1 MAEIEIINIR
11 LPKKIVLWLD
21 SLVVQG
27 LYKSRAE
34 AIRDFTREYVL
45 SFKRGS
51 D

>member
-1 MAEIEIINIR
+1 MAGIEVLNIR

-34 AIRDFTREYVL
+34 AIREFSREYVL
-45 SFKRGS
+45 EHK
-51 D
+51 

>member
-1 MAEIEIINIR
+1 MAEIEVLNIR

-34 AIRDFTREYVL
+34 AVREFSREYVL
-45 SFKRGS
+45 NYK
-51 D
+51 